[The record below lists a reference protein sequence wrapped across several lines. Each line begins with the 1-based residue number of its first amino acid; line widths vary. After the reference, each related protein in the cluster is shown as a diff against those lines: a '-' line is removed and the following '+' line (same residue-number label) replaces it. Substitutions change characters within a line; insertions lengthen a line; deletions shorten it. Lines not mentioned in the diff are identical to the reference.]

1 MAKNGS
7 YILIWG
13 VLPGLY
19 YFLIFP
25 LELGPITVS
34 NQLSTQIAF
43 CLNILLYNISK
54 TIVNVTISKRESGGG
69 GGGGMGA
76 TFRRLPLNGETFYSK
91 HLVMTDQVMGV

>member
-43 CLNILLYNISK
+43 CLIILLYNISK

-69 GGGGMGA
+69 GGVEA
-76 TFRRLPLNGETFYSK
+76 TFRRLPLNGETFYSE
-91 HLVMTDQVMGV
+91 HLEMTDQVMGV